1 MASPVVESGSPAA
14 GDLSTPQ
21 AIDVFVRANTGWNFG
36 VNLLDISF
44 MMLGMSLVS
53 RETVMPVLVSSLTD
67 SKLAVGLIGA
77 TVGLGFYLPQLLT
90 AEYTERLR
98 YKKPFVVT
106 LGYLGERL
114 PYLLIAVTIWL
125 WALRA
130 PLAALTLFF
139 IFLGMTTFSAG
150 AANPAWYD
158 MIAKVIPV
166 HRRGLWSGLGHSLGA
181 GMGIAGAALV
191 GWTLKHFAYP
201 ANYVVL
207 FGLAFVM
214 VTISWVGL
222 ALNREPPSLLT
233 KEPTPFMRY
242 LRRLPA
248 VLHDNP
254 NYRAFLIARMTVQAG
269 AMASVF
275 FIVYGRERFV
285 IDATGIGALTAVLI
299 GSQAVMNLVW
309 GLWGDRSG
317 HKRVLTAAAFALAL
331 ASLAALLA
339 PSVAWLAVTF
349 FLLGAYLAADSAS
362 GLNIILEF
370 CAPEDRPTYIG
381 LTNTLFAPVIVVAP
395 LIGGW
400 LASVMDYRGMMV
412 IAMIIAALGA
422 LQLLLGVEE
431 PRRAGRH
438 QIS

>member
-1 MASPVVESGSPAA
+1 MASPVVESGSPSAA
-14 GDLSTPQ
+14 EPSTPLE
-21 AIDVFVRANTGWNFG
+21 IDAFVKANTGWNFG

-106 LGYLGERL
+106 LGFLGERL

-150 AANPAWYD
+150 AANPGWYD

-191 GWTLKHFAYP
+191 GWTLARFPYP
-201 ANYVVL
+201 TNYVVL

-222 ALNREPPSLLT
+222 ALNREPPSLVA

-248 VLHDNP
+248 ILRDNP
-254 NYRAFLIARMTVQAG
+254 NYRAF
-269 AMASVF
+269 
-275 FIVYGRERFV
+275 
-285 IDATGIGALTAVLI
+285 
-299 GSQAVMNLVW
+299 
-309 GLWGDRSG
+309 
-317 HKRVLTAAAFALAL
+317 
-331 ASLAALLA
+331 
-339 PSVAWLAVTF
+339 
-349 FLLGAYLAADSAS
+349 
-362 GLNIILEF
+362 
-370 CAPEDRPTYIG
+370 
-381 LTNTLFAPVIVVAP
+381 
-395 LIGGW
+395 
-400 LASVMDYRGMMV
+400 
-412 IAMIIAALGA
+412 
-422 LQLLLGVEE
+422 
-431 PRRAGRH
+431 
-438 QIS
+438 